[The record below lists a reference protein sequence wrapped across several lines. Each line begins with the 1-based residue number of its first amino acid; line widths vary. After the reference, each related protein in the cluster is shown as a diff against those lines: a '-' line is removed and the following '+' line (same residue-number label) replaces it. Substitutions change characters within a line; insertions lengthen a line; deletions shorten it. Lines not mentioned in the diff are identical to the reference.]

1 MQWWV
6 HEQYNIGGPTLVI
19 SWAFWVLF
27 SISLH
32 ELAHGWAAIR
42 QGDDTPRETGH
53 MTANPIVHMG
63 GASLIMFALIGIAW
77 GLMPTDP
84 SRYRSGR
91 RGRVVVAAAGP
102 IMNLLL
108 AAASLVALVIFANV
122 ASTDTTLGGR
132 IVTFFYLGGMLN
144 LVLFGLNLLPVPPL
158 DGSQILM
165 GLSYRCYVWFQN
177 PAVRQYSFFVVL
189 ALFFISPLGSWA
201 FRAAHMTCNGFLGL
215 FGLGMGPV

>member
-6 HEQYNIGGPTLVI
+6 HEQYNIGGATPVI
-19 SWAFWVLF
+19 SWAFWILF

-53 MTANPIVHMG
+53 MTGNPIVHMG
-63 GASLIMFALIGIAW
+63 GASLIMFALIGFAW

-108 AAASLVALVIFANV
+108 AAASLIALVIFANV
-122 ASTDTTLGGR
+122 APTDTTLGGR

-177 PAVRQYSFFVVL
+177 PAVRQYSFFIVL
-189 ALFFISPLGSWA
+189 ALFFISPLGNWA
-201 FRAAHMTCNGFLGL
+201 SRAAHMACNGFLGL

>member
-53 MTANPIVHMG
+53 MTGNPIVHMG

-108 AAASLVALVIFANV
+108 AAASLIALVIFANV

-132 IVTFFYLGGMLN
+132 IVMFLYLGGMLN

-189 ALFFISPLGSWA
+189 ALFFISPLGNWA
-201 FRAAHMTCNGFLGL
+201 FRAAHMACNGFLGL